1 MMYSPF
7 FLSDSMV
14 RALGWTLVHALWQG
28 TAIALVLW
36 FVLPRLASARKRYWT
51 AYGALTSLA
60 LVSVVTFAWVYE
72 PAPTGSAQSNLGTNP
87 LAFAPE
93 ILAGAV
99 PVSSDLLAFLAV
111 KLEGYHPLIV
121 ALWLP
126 GFLFFLLRLATGL
139 HYVQRLRRQQTRL
152 APEEWQEYLRSLAER
167 IGYSRPVAL
176 LESALVRAPMAFGFF
191 KPLILMPVGMANQL
205 TPAEVE
211 AVLAHELAHLARRDW
226 LFNLLQTLIEA
237 VFYFHPA
244 VWWMAATIRAER
256 ENCCDDV
263 AVRLTGNRLA
273 YAKTLARLQDLARVA
288 PAPVPAL
295 GLGGSATLLRP
306 RPLLLERIKRILYQ
320 QQPHNSAMERTI
332 ALGVFLALIA
342 FFTLRANT
350 PPALAAVVREIV
362 ETPKTWFAP
371 PAPPEVEAWQATG
384 TDTVPPAPKETRK
397 VVHENGDQVVEIE
410 LKDEQIARL
419 VIDGKE
425 IPPADYDKYR
435 SVTENILRDATPPP
449 PLPPAPPVPPIAP
462 EDAPETP
469 EAPGSPWAPLAPF
482 SSRISTEVD
491 DEGNTI
497 IRLERGGKPMEIRVE
512 DGAVWV
518 DGRKLEKGEKM
529 DIPGLIHLDN
539 GKHSFRFEDFPH
551 FDERFLELM
560 QAPTPPGA
568 PAPPAEP
575 FFHFFPNGEHFFL
588 QTPDGNDL
596 RLRDFKMSDQEIKR
610 IREEALRSVEQQRKQ
625 IERELRQMDRQR
637 DKNSKEW
644 NKAREEERQALEEAR
659 RALEKAGKAR
669 REALQ
674 EMAEEQRKARAEL
687 DEARRLQQR
696 EYRGQQST
704 SDFLKNALL
713 RDKLISDPDNF
724 SMELTGKALRVN
736 GKKQPDEVHQRYLEL
751 YQGKTGKSL
760 DKKDSVRIEVV
771 N

>member
-1 MMYSPF
+1 MHSPF
-7 FLSDSMV
+7 FLSDSIV

-28 TAIALVLW
+28 AAIALVLW
-36 FVLPRLASARKRYWT
+36 FVLPRLGSAQKRYWA

-60 LVSVVTFAWVYE
+60 IVSVVTFGWVYE
-72 PAPTGSAQSNLGTNP
+72 PLPTGSFEPSIMDP
-87 LAFAPE
+87 LAFEPE
-93 ILAGAV
+93 ILTGVV
-99 PVSSDLLAFLAV
+99 PVPSDLLAFLAD

-139 HYVQRLRRQQTRL
+139 HYVRRLRRRQTRL
-152 APEEWQEYLRSLAER
+152 APEVWQEYLRSVAVR
-167 IGYSRPVAL
+167 IGFSRPVAL

-237 VFYFHPA
+237 VYYFHPA

-263 AVRLTGNRLA
+263 AVGLTGNRLV
-273 YAKTLARLQDLARVA
+273 YAKTLARLQDIARVA
-288 PAPVPAL
+288 PMPVPAL

-350 PPALAAVVREIV
+350 PPALVEVVRDIV
-362 ETPKTWFAP
+362 ETPKAWFAP
-371 PAPPEVEAWQATG
+371 PAPPEVDAWQATG
-384 TDTVPPAPKETRK
+384 TDTVPPTPKAVRK
-397 VVHENGDQVVEIE
+397 VVHEDGDQVVEIE

-425 IPPADYDKYR
+425 IPQADYDKYH
-435 SVTENILRDATPPP
+435 SVTEKILRDATPPP
-449 PLPPAPPVPPIAP
+449 PIPPIPPMPPNAP
-462 EDAPETP
+462 EAPETP
-469 EAPGSPWAPLAPF
+469 EAPGRPWAPLAPF
-482 SSRISTEVD
+482 SSSISTEVD
-491 DEGNTI
+491 DQGNTI

-512 DGAVWV
+512 DGTVWV

-529 DIPGLIHLDN
+529 DIPGMIHLDD
-539 GKHSFRFEDFPH
+539 GKHAFRFENYPF
-551 FDERFLELM
+551 FDGRVLELM
-560 QAPTPPGA
+560 QTPTPPGA
-568 PAPPAEP
+568 PAPPSEP
-575 FFHFFPNGEHFFL
+575 FFHFFPNGEHFLL

-596 RLRDFKMSDQEIKR
+596 RLRNFNMSEREKKR

-625 IERELRQMDRQR
+625 IERELQLMDRQR
-637 DKNSKEW
+637 DKNSREW
-644 NKAREEERQALEEAR
+644 NKVREEERQALEEAR

-669 REALQ
+669 REALT
-674 EMAEEQRKARAEL
+674 EIAEEQRKARAEL
-687 DEARRLQQR
+687 DLARRQQQR
-696 EYRGQQST
+696 EFRNNQST
-704 SDFLKNALL
+704 SDYLKNALL

-724 SMELTGKALRVN
+724 SMELSGKSLRVN
-736 GKKQPDEVHQRYLEL
+736 GKKQSDETHERYLEL
-751 YQGKTGKSL
+751 YREKTGKSL
-760 DKKDSVRIEVV
+760 DKKDTIRIEVV